1 MEDLIHE
8 IYLLREE
15 IKRLSTKKRELET
28 QLGTQVDFQGKSA
41 IDIPSTLYKAKV
53 TKKQKYKF
61 RDVEGLKSKVGSLMV
76 DKIARTKLEVDVK
89 SYKSHLAKV
98 KDEYIREALIEAVEV
113 IEEKPYLELQAVTQ

>member
-15 IKRLSTKKRELET
+15 IKRLSVKKRELEN

-61 RDVEGLKSKVGSLMV
+61 RDVEVLVQ
-76 DKIARTKLEVDVK
+76 
-89 SYKSHLAKV
+89 YFFN
-98 KDEYIREALIEAVEV
+98 
-113 IEEKPYLELQAVTQ
+113 